1 MNSAV
6 ENADINGPSYV
17 SLVSSVGIAHHSAGS
32 ISIIPYTG
40 SANARRILISEASQ
54 LAFSGATKSESPAV
68 RSLAALIKIGQ
79 SAAPKN
85 DPNARS
91 RKIHLDFDKL
101 RAESGRVVS
110 IDGSVT
116 WSDVYAAVQMSGAT
130 IQETNHSS
138 TRDDSLINYCSPLQT
153 LEFLD
158 QDGAVI
164 GGGCGLTREQALRSA
179 LGEAAERI
187 IAQTPDAQMIFLAT
201 ADGLRRDGWAIPE
214 IEYGP
219 RDAYSDSTY
228 IDWMIAST
236 ITGHRAAIPAEL
248 AYYNYHPLSG
258 VKAFALQHTAGLA
271 AGGTLEEA
279 VWHGLTEL
287 LERDAYWITMRTRH
301 SFPEISADLVKNVE
315 PELLREISEAGL
327 KVVLKDISLDWPIR
341 IVHATLIDES
351 NRIPGFS
358 HGVGSHVNWAYAA
371 VKAVRESIQV
381 RTGLIRHCQQSL
393 SEVIFPLDSM
403 KWPPS
408 AWSDPT
414 SADLL
419 SHLFEG
425 GGMDYPSSTHAVG
438 IEDAIAAIQKTAGQV
453 FWTVLGNL
461 GPLQVVRVV
470 VPNCVKPDR
479 NPGFVS
485 LRLQKWLD
493 VFGLASP
500 YDVPILT

>member
-1 MNSAV
+1 VNSAV
-6 ENADINGPSYV
+6 ESADINGPNYV

-40 SANARRILISEASQ
+40 SANARRILISKASQ
-54 LAFSGATKSESPAV
+54 LAFSGTTKSESSAV
-68 RSLAALIKIGQ
+68 RSLAALIKIAQ
-79 SAAPKN
+79 SAAPKI
-85 DPNARS
+85 DPDTRF
-91 RKIHLDFDKL
+91 RKIHLNFDKL
-101 RAESGRVVS
+101 IAESGRVAS
-110 IDGSVT
+110 MDGSVA
-116 WSDVYAAVQMSGAT
+116 WSDVCAAVQMSGAT
-130 IQETNHSS
+130 IQETSHSS
-138 TRDDSLINYCSPLQT
+138 TRNDSLINYASPLQT

-164 GGGCGLTREQALRSA
+164 AGGCGLTREQALRSA

-187 IAQTPDAQMIFLAT
+187 IAQTPDARMIFSAT

-219 RDAYSDSTY
+219 RDAYSDLTY
-228 IDWMIAST
+228 IDWVIAST

-258 VKAFALQHTAGLA
+258 VKGFALQHTAGLA

-301 SFPEISADLVKNVE
+301 SFPEISTDLIKEAE
-315 PELLREISEAGL
+315 PELFRKISEAGL
-327 KVVLKDISLDWPIR
+327 KVVLKDISLDWPIK
-341 IVHATLIDES
+341 IVHTILIDES
-351 NRIPGFS
+351 NRIPAFS
-358 HGVGSHVNWAYAA
+358 HGIGSHVNWQHAA

-381 RTGLIRHCQQSL
+381 RAGLIRHCQQSL
-393 SEVIFPLDSM
+393 SEIVFPMDSM
-403 KWPPS
+403 KWAPS

-414 SADLL
+414 SADIL

-425 GGMDYPSSTHAVG
+425 GGMAGPSSTRAVS
-438 IEDAIAAIQKTAGQV
+438 IEGAIAAIQKKAGQV

-461 GPLQVVRVV
+461 GPLKVVRVV

-479 NPGFVS
+479 NPGYVS

-500 YDVPILT
+500 HDVPILT